1 MQAFQVPLNSFTLSV
16 CASAGDNQELL
27 SVLHEMREEIRNVR
41 QRIDHDDTSEA
52 ISQYPVEKYEC
63 LLQELQLS
71 LLVVEAPDEA
81 PQSGSGSTSLY
92 TWDERTEPQQSEDCI
107 SFLKGHLKFPCSCVL
122 RAIDKRAD
130 FLSVHANALG
140 TTMGL
145 KGTSD
150 LAVLDRAFVTAL
162 ALRAGIILLFKLKK
176 DIQERDARQAQL
188 QTISGNRVSQFCP
201 VVVLTDLRESW
212 RFYWIKDKDLCMMSI
227 RSASQAFNIMDQLF
241 ASHSDPQRDVSAVL
255 PQLLI
260 NRTQLR
266 AAQEPA
272 NVSPQHED
280 DDYQMDLLTQG
291 EQMEVDRKRVMLF
304 AAEHIPWMMYS

>member
-1 MQAFQVPLNSFTLSV
+1 VDDRV
-16 CASAGDNQELL
+16 GKVDDR
-27 SVLHEMREEIRNVR
+27 VGKVDEEVRHVR
-41 QRIDHDDTSEA
+41 QRIESDQTSEA
-52 ISQYPVEKYEC
+52 ISEYPVEKYQRLFE
-63 LLQELQLS
+63 ELQLS
-71 LLVVEAPDEA
+71 LLVVQAPDDA
-81 PQSGSGSTSLY
+81 PQIGSGNMSLFK
-92 TWDERTEPQQSEDCI
+92 WDERTEPQQIEDCL
-107 SFLKGHLKFPCSCVL
+107 SFLKDHLKIPRCCVL
-122 RAIDKRAD
+122 RAIDKWVG
-130 FLSVHANALG
+130 FLSVHSKSLG
-140 TTMGL
+140 TTVGIR
-145 KGTSD
+145 GTSD
-150 LAVLDRAFVTAL
+150 LAVLDRGFDSAL
-162 ALRAGIILLFKLKK
+162 TPRAGIIVLLELKK
-176 DIQERDARQAQL
+176 DPQPKDVRQAHL
-188 QTISGNRVSQFCP
+188 ELIAACRISQFRA

>member
-130 FLSVHANALG
+130 FLSVRASALG
-140 TTMGL
+140 TTMGI

-150 LAVLDRAFVTAL
+150 LAVLDSDLANAL
-162 ALRAGIILLFKLKK
+162 VPRAGIILLFELKK
-176 DIQERDARQAQL
+176 EIQERDVRQAQL
-188 QTISGNRVSQFCP
+188 QTISANRVSQFRP

-212 RFYWIKDKDLCMMSI
+212 RYYWIKDRSLCMMLA
-227 RSASQAFNIMDQLF
+227 RSASQAWDILNALL
-241 ASHSDPQRDVSAVL
+241 ASHSAPQIHVSAVL
-255 PQLLI
+255 SQDLI
-260 NRTQLR
+260 NRTQL
-266 AAQEPA
+266 AVTQKPA
-272 NVSPQHED
+272 NVSSQHEN
-280 DDYQMDLLTQG
+280 DDYQMDLLTQE
-291 EQMEVDRKRVMLF
+291 EQEEAERKHVMLF
-304 AAEHIPWMMYS
+304 AAEHI